1 MLSRSSTG
9 VGTEHLVSWSAILP
23 TYGLILDQVPA
34 PLLNGVHRPSVAV
47 SLASHQMHNDLHN
60 DAQVTLQPE
69 RFIPG
74 GEALAR
80 IPEQPVTFV
89 RGALPGEVVRARVTG
104 GKKQWR
110 RAEVTE
116 IVTASP
122 YRVSPPCPQVALG
135 CGGCDWQHL
144 DPEYQLAAKTQI
156 AIDALSRGAGSE
168 VAFDPE
174 LVRAGGRVS
183 PVGYRT
189 TIRVRGGEDGQ
200 VGFFAM
206 GSHRVVHAQVCLV
219 AHPGLHRFLD
229 RAGGA
234 TLRIDPGLELTL
246 RISVAS
252 GQISALWNGPEGGV
266 RGLGSD
272 IACGPDAAVV
282 EKVGTTD
289 LRVSAGSFFQS
300 GPEAAELLVNTV
312 ARLAPEIATAQH
324 LVDAYGGIGLF
335 SATLAAPD
343 AKVTLIESSASAV
356 ADAQVNLGHWLAA
369 GRADLQQIAVER
381 WTTPARSLDQRI
393 DVVIADPARQ
403 GLDRDGLAALVAT
416 HAPVMV
422 LVSCDPAAAARD
434 LRLAT
439 QAGYRVTAI
448 EVLDLFP
455 HTHHVEIVSRLER
468 NDDNRSSQL
477 GSAPY

>member
-1 MLSRSSTG
+1 
-9 VGTEHLVSWSAILP
+9 
-23 TYGLILDQVPA
+23 
-34 PLLNGVHRPSVAV
+34 
-47 SLASHQMHNDLHN
+47 MHNDLHS

-80 IPEQPVTFV
+80 IPDQPVTFV

-116 IVTASP
+116 VVSASP
-122 YRVSPPCPQVALG
+122 HRVTPPCPQVALG

-144 DPEYQLAAKTQI
+144 SPEYQLAAKTQI

-168 VAFDPE
+168 PVFDPE

-189 TIRVRGGEDGQ
+189 TIRVRSGEEGQ

-206 GSHRVVHAQVCLV
+206 GSHRVVHAQGCLV
-219 AHPGLHRFLD
+219 THPGLHRFLHG
-229 RAGGA
+229 AGGEQ
-234 TLRIDPGLELTL
+234 LRIDPGLELIL
-246 RISVAS
+246 RISGAT
-252 GQISALWNGPEGGV
+252 GEISALWNGSAGAV

-272 IACGPDAAVV
+272 VVCGADAAVM
-282 EKVGTTD
+282 ERVGDTN

-300 GPEAAELLVNTV
+300 GPQAAELLVNTV
-312 ARLAPEIATAQH
+312 ARLAPEIATARH
-324 LVDAYGGIGLF
+324 IVDAYGGVGLF

-356 ADAQVNLGHWLAA
+356 ADAQVNLGAWLAA
-369 GRADLQQIAVER
+369 GQADLQQIPVER
-381 WTTPARSLDQRI
+381 WKAPARSADRRV

-403 GLDRDGLAALVAT
+403 GLDHDGIAALVAAQ
-416 HAPVMV
+416 APVVV

-439 QAGYRVTAI
+439 QAGYQVTAI

-455 HTHHVEIVSRLER
+455 HTHHVEMVSRLER
-468 NDDNRSSQL
+468 SDDNRSSQL
-477 GSAPY
+477 RSAP